1 MSNAGCKPNGSGGDQ
16 PYDER
21 GRYAGGGGCGSGGSG
36 GSGGPGSAGGKEGS
50 DAPDAPWWMKH
61 LNLAPN
67 GFPIFNYW
75 DAGQEGMTLAES
87 EKAMALKESLLQSWF
102 DAAWARD
109 GIALLREH
117 GLLPEG
123 VTAAGL
129 ITPLDAVLQAILAF
143 LEGLPSLLLI
153 GEADAAEAAKAAL
166 ETPPIPAEK
175 SGIIDPEDWDAFGKA
190 LDGIPGME
198 GKLKYAIM
206 MTVAWE
212 GGSNPN
218 GDVLTGLT
226 SAALDSNKTKER
238 LPDRLKNLPLE
249 KMTVSDRVEVIMAHL
264 DASLERAG
272 GLAAVREAFPDR
284 EMLSSVL
291 DVVFSRGSGR
301 GAEMLRRAS
310 EESISSQERGANA
323 WPTYVDRKGNI
334 REKAYP
340 EASPETLERLKRIG
354 QDATQKRRFLNKLEG
369 ERNSW
374 DKIFKPTKV
383 KGLSKRNR
391 FFSFQ

>member
-21 GRYAGGGGCGSGGSG
+21 GRYAGCGGCGSGGSG

-67 GFPIFNYW
+67 GFPTFNYW

-143 LEGLPSLLLI
+143 LEGLPSLSLI
-153 GEADAAEAAKAAL
+153 GEAGAAEAAPEELPTPEFPSAL
-166 ETPPIPAEK
+166 NRLMSRSEWDRF
-175 SGIIDPEDWDAFGKA
+175 SGI
-190 LDGIPGME
+190 LNQIPGMDAI
-198 GKLKYAIM
+198 LKEAM
-206 MTVAWE
+206 MPTIGFE
-212 GGSNPN
+212 GGSTVNREVVMGLSPRTVADP
-218 GDVLTGLT
+218 DVRNRL
-226 SAALDSNKTKER
+226 SAEIWKKAPSQMEDLER
-238 LPDRLKNLPLE
+238 VKVMIA
-249 KMTVSDRVEVIMAHL
+249 KL
-264 DASLERAG
+264 DANLKDAG
-272 GLAAVREAFPDR
+272 GLRAIRNQFTHPKLLAV
-284 EMLSSVL
+284 VL
-291 DVVFSRGSGR
+291 DSLYQHGPVG
-301 GAEMLRRAS
+301 GAQMLRGVADVFHGRAEVVTNDYLS
-310 EESISSQERGANA
+310 ANTA
-323 WPTYVDRKGNI
+323 TELKALFEDPSTQHAMMNNI
-334 REKAYP
+334 FARRSLWAELNYP
-340 EASPETLERLKRIG
+340 EMTR
-354 QDATQKRRFLNKLEG
+354 
-369 ERNSW
+369 
-374 DKIFKPTKV
+374 
-383 KGLSKRNR
+383 GLMNR
-391 FFSFQ
+391 FYSFTL